1 MEIIISE
8 VIRKKR
14 RELNVSQENLAES
27 FGVTV
32 QAVSKWETGLSYPDI
47 TMLPKIAEYFNIT
60 LNELFYGEAAKNDAA
75 VLEGIPDDD
84 KLRVVQCMGTRV
96 LTQNEFKKGETIE
109 LVLPDSVKNRER
121 SKLGKVIDNIIN
133 VETIENIINVEIWG
147 NAKIEGDVYG
157 SAGAGAELNCSN
169 VGGNADAGAGL
180 TCSNVGGN
188 ANAGAGL
195 VCANVG
201 GSVSAGAGIVCGNIG
216 GNAEA
221 GENIECKDI
230 CGSADAG
237 CNITCSKI
245 MGSADAGGDI
255 NCSGNIEG
263 NADAGGDITCCTVKG
278 NVNCNG
284 EFKIKQ

>member
-60 LNELFYGEAAKNDAA
+60 LNELFYGEEAKKDAA
-75 VLEGIPDDD
+75 ALEGIPNDG

-96 LTQNEFKKGETIE
+96 LAQNEFEKGETIE
-109 LVLPDSVKNRER
+109 LVLPDGAKNRER
-121 SKLGKVIDNIIN
+121 SKLGKGID
-133 VETIENIINVEIWG
+133 NIINVEIWG

-157 SAGAGAELNCSN
+157 SASAGTELNCSN
-169 VGGNADAGAGL
+169 VGGSAEAGAGL

-188 ANAGAGL
+188 AEAGAGL

-201 GSVSAGAGIVCGNIG
+201 GNVSAGAGIVCGNIG
-216 GNAEA
+216 GCAEA
-221 GENIECKDI
+221 GKDIECKDI

-237 CNITCSKI
+237 NAITCSKI

-263 NADAGGDITCCTVKG
+263 NADAGGNITCCTVKG
-278 NVNCNG
+278 DVNYNG
-284 EFKIKQ
+284 ENNIGTR

>member
-75 VLEGIPDDD
+75 VLDGIPDDD

-96 LTQNEFKKGETIE
+96 LAQNEFKKGETIE

-121 SKLGKVIDNIIN
+121 SKHGKG
-133 VETIENIINVEIWG
+133 IENIINVEIWG

-157 SAGAGAELNCSN
+157 SASAGAELNCSN

-221 GENIECKDI
+221 GKDIECKDI
-230 CGSADAG
+230 FGGADAG
-237 CNITCSKI
+237 NTITCSKI
-245 MGSADAGGDI
+245 MGSAEAGGDI

-263 NADAGGDITCCTVKG
+263 SAIAGRSITCCTVKG
-278 NVNCNG
+278 DVRCDG
-284 EFKIKQ
+284 EITIKH